1 MRRAVWILPSLL
13 FVGLA
18 AALFL
23 RPNRSPARP
32 ETEAP
37 ATPPIAKAAPAL
49 PLTRVV
55 LYSSG
60 VGYFQ
65 RDGQVEGDAR
75 VELSFPEN
83 DINDLLK
90 SMVLQDRS
98 GGQVSVVSY
107 DSRDP
112 AEKTLKSF
120 ALDLTENP
128 SLAKILLQARGE
140 EVELSLKRSANGGG
154 DSARGTIVGIETQK
168 EPAGKESVIDVD
180 VVNLSSPDGMRSV
193 RLPEVQRVRFVNRQ
207 LDAELQRAL
216 RVLAQSHDKQKK
228 SVSVV
233 FTGQGKRDVRVGYVV
248 EHPIWK
254 TSYRLVLSDSRK
266 PFLQG
271 WAVVENPSDEDWNNI
286 HLSLVSGR
294 PISFRMD
301 LYDPLYV
308 SRPVVEPELF
318 ASLRPPTYNSRMGGM
333 GGRDEIGADDDKAAG
348 DPRRRG
354 GKLWAKSA
362 RQAPQAPSVVAPGRF
377 DPETD
382 SEGLPGVVSAAT
394 ATALGDY
401 FQYAIDHPVNVA
413 RQKSAMLP
421 IVDGDVD
428 GTPVSIYSSE
438 THPKYPMLGLR
449 LRNTTGLHLM
459 QGPITVFQ
467 GTSYA
472 GDARTMDLEPNEER
486 LVSYAID
493 LGTEVDPVAKRE
505 PDHLVSVRIRKGI
518 VQATSKLRES
528 VDYRARNRS
537 MHDRT
542 LLIQHPFRPEY
553 HLVGEE
559 RPPERARDV
568 YRFELKLPAGK
579 SEERRVVEER
589 DLTQT
594 VVLSNADDHAI
605 DLFLKSNAVSDTV
618 KDALRKALELKQN
631 VEAAQQHVANVQQKL
646 RDITED
652 QTRLR
657 ANLKEMPPT
666 AAAYKRYLDKFD
678 AQETQID
685 KLQGQLGEL
694 RDKTQQQRK
703 ALDDYLGGLDIG

>member
-1 MRRAVWILPSLL
+1 MRRAVWILPVLL
-13 FVGLA
+13 AFGLTV
-18 AALFL
+18 ALFIH
-23 RPNRSPARP
+23 PSRSPAKPQRNDA
-32 ETEAP
+32 TTAP
-37 ATPPIAKAAPAL
+37 AAKAAPAL

-65 RDGQVEGDAR
+65 RDGQVDGDAR
-75 VELSFPEN
+75 VELSFPVG

-98 GGQVSVVSY
+98 GGQISVVSY

-120 ALDLTENP
+120 ALDLTDNP

-140 EVELSLKRSANGGG
+140 EVELTLKRAADGVS
-154 DSARGTIVGIETQK
+154 DSVRGIIVGIETQK
-168 EPAGKESVIDVD
+168 EPAGKDSVIDVD
-180 VVNLSSPDGMRSV
+180 VLNLSGPAGMSSV
-193 RLPEVQRVRFVNRQ
+193 RLPDVRRVRFVNPQ

-228 SVSVV
+228 TVSVV

-254 TSYRLVLSDSRK
+254 TSYRLVLADDRK

-271 WAVVENPSDEDWNNI
+271 WAIVENPSDEDWSNVR
-286 HLSLVSGR
+286 LSLVSGR
-294 PISFRMD
+294 PISFQMD
-301 LYDPLYV
+301 LYEPLYV

-318 ASLRPPTYNSRMGGM
+318 ASLRPPTYNGGLGGF
-333 GGRDEIGADDDKAAG
+333 GGREEDEKAAG
-348 DPRRRG
+348 DRGRGFGKPLAAPTLKLRQGEPRG
-354 GKLWAKSA
+354 FSLNQAKKDA
-362 RQAPQAPSVVAPGRF
+362 IELQQ
-377 DPETD
+377 
-382 SEGLPGVVSAAT
+382 GVVSAAS
-394 ATALGDY
+394 ATTLGDS

-421 IVDGDVD
+421 IVNSEID

-438 THPKYPMLGLR
+438 TLMKYPMLGLR
-449 LRNTTGLHLM
+449 LHNTIGLHLM

-467 GTSYA
+467 GNSYA
-472 GDARTMDLEPNEER
+472 GDARILDIEPNEER
-486 LVSYAID
+486 LLSYAID
-493 LGTEVDPVAKRE
+493 LGTEVDPVAKSE
-505 PDHLVSVRIRKGI
+505 PDRLVSVRIHKG
-518 VQATSKLRES
+518 VLLATSKLRES
-528 VDYRARNRS
+528 VDYRAKNRS
-537 MHDRT
+537 THDRT
-542 LLIQHPFRPEY
+542 LLIQHPFRPEF

-559 RPPERARDV
+559 KPVERTRDV

-579 SEERRVVEER
+579 SGEQRVVEER
-589 DLTQT
+589 DLTQS
-594 VVLSNADDHAI
+594 VVLSDSSNPSI
-605 DLFLKSNAVSDTV
+605 DVFLKNGAVSAAV
-618 KDALRKALELKQN
+618 KEALQRTLELRQK
-631 VEAAQQHVANVQQKL
+631 VDAAQQALASVEQKL
-646 RDITED
+646 HDITQD
-652 QTRLR
+652 QARLR
-657 ANLKEMPPT
+657 ANLKEMPRT

-694 RDKTQQQRK
+694 RDNVQKQRK
-703 ALDDYLGGLDIG
+703 ELDEYLAGLNIG